1 MQRLASVCPLPVGE
15 SPVLFNSAGFLFVF
29 VPIAVLVFYSLGKFS
44 RVAAVRWLIVVSIV
58 FYGWWRP
65 LNVLIIGGSMVVNF
79 ALARALLRLNESEQS
94 GRASRAVLALGILFN
109 VVFLGVFKYTD
120 FIVGTINDV
129 FGANLIL
136 LHIILPL
143 GISFIT
149 FQKIAFLIDVQGGR
163 IKSFTFQDYCT
174 FVLFFPQLIAGP
186 IVHYREMMPQFHAA
200 SCRFN
205 QENVAV
211 GLTLLLFGLFKK
223 VVLADKIAPHVTPI
237 YEHAVSGA
245 HIPFL
250 AAWTAAIGFTLQIYF
265 DFSGYTD
272 MALGLG
278 RLFGIKL
285 PPNFNS
291 PLRAANIIDFWLRW
305 HMTLTRFLTAYIYN
319 PLVLRRTRRRL
330 AKGRP
335 GFGGRSTTV
344 GAFVSLLMGPTILT
358 MCIAG
363 LWHGA
368 GYGFVVWGLLHGI
381 YITIN
386 HAWRLAAVRL
396 WPDRRSYER
405 LMKPVGQLVTF
416 ITVSA
421 TMIFFRAPTIKS
433 AIDLVKG
440 IAGINGLGLP
450 QGLLDRLGPLAGIL
464 HSIGVVGGAG
474 NGLDLARTGKWVC
487 VLLFIALALPNTLQI
502 LDRYEP
508 ALGVKRGPATLS
520 IGKIRILEWGPSLP
534 WAIAMSA
541 IAAIAFV
548 SIFGPSEFLYWQF

>member
-1 MQRLASVCPLPVGE
+1 M
-15 SPVLFNSAGFLFVF
+15 LFNSAEFLFGF
-29 VPIAVLVFYSLGKFS
+29 VPVAVAGFYLLGRFS
-44 RVAAVRWLIVVSIV
+44 RGSAIRWLIVVSLV

-65 LNVLIIGGSMVVNF
+65 LNVLIIGPSIVVNF
-79 ALARALLRLNESEQS
+79 GLARALQRLNQNEHSR
-94 GRASRAVLALGILFN
+94 RASKAVLLLGILFN

-120 FIVGTINDV
+120 FIAGTVNDV
-129 FGANLIL
+129 FGANVIL
-136 LHIILPL
+136 QHIILPL

-149 FQKIAFLIDVQGGR
+149 FQKIAFLIDVQAGR
-163 IKSFTFQDYCT
+163 VKSFTFQEYCT

-223 VVLADKIAPHVTPI
+223 VVLADKIAPLVTPI
-237 YEHAVSGA
+237 YEHAASGA
-245 HIPFL
+245 NMSFL
-250 AAWTAAIGFTLQIYF
+250 MAWMAAIGFTLQIYF

-272 MALGLG
+272 MAIGLA

-291 PLRAANIIDFWLRW
+291 PLRASSIIDFWLRW

-319 PLVLRRTRRRL
+319 PLVLTLTRRRL

-335 GFGGRSTTV
+335 GFGGRNTTV
-344 GAFVSLLMGPTILT
+344 GAFVSLLMVPTILT
-358 MCIAG
+358 MCISG

-368 GYGFVVWGLLHGI
+368 GYGFIVWGLLNGI

-386 HAWRLAAVRL
+386 HAWRLAAVRI
-396 WPDRRSYER
+396 WPDRRSYDR
-405 LMKPVGQLVTF
+405 FMKPLGQLVTF
-416 ITVSA
+416 ITVAA
-421 TMIFFRAPTIKS
+421 TMVFFRAPTITA

-440 IAGINGLGLP
+440 IVGLNGLGLP
-450 QGLLDRLGPLAGIL
+450 QDLLGRLGPLSGIL
-464 HSIGVVGGAG
+464 HGIGVVGEAG
-474 NGLDLARTGKWVC
+474 SGQDLISAGKLVC
-487 VLLFIALALPNTLQI
+487 LLLFIALALPNTLQI

-508 ALGVKRGPATLS
+508 ALGVRPGSTKLS
-520 IGKIRILEWGPSLP
+520 IRKTGILKWDPSLP

-548 SIFGPSEFLYWQF
+548 SIGGPSEFLYWQF